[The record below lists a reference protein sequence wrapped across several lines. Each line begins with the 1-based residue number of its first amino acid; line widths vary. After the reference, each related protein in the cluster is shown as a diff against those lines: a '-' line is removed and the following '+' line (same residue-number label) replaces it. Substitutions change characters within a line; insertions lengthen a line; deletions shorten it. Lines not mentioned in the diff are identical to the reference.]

1 MTLGLVFGTTSSHR
15 CLATQQ
21 DRAHSTGVEESLLHL
36 LLACPFTVRCW
47 GTLHLQVGGLLDP
60 FDILVSFKN
69 QHAVP
74 FFLELLVCMSWGIWT
89 VSNDFFKNR
98 PATVQRCKSIFRE
111 EFAGVILRA
120 KEQHRPQIR
129 SWLDAYV
136 EFF

>member
-1 MTLGLVFGTTSSHR
+1 
-15 CLATQQ
+15 
-21 DRAHSTGVEESLLHL
+21 
-36 LLACPFTVRCW
+36 
-47 GTLHLQVGGLLDP
+47 LQVGGLLDP